1 MSNEGLYTNIKE
13 IITQRYLQSLEETV
27 EAVNQC
33 DSIIEALSLTELP
46 EKEFYIRILQHFHLF
61 LNSEFM
67 FQRKRLEKALK
78 SYQKLQRN
86 IAETQTQFPDHY
98 ASWRYDIDRLLFRID
113 ARLHEVRARIA
124 LEKNDA
130 VQADILYVE
139 TINRFKTELQLEQDQ
154 SDYDHYF
161 DSLGNIFLTTGY
173 LYRLR
178 GNNSENPIDLYQ
190 AIKNFKKAKFLG
202 LPQLDEIIQE
212 TRKNVKTL
220 TLAKLESQAES
231 LFGKGLAESE
241 AERFKEAKINYQK
254 SAQLYTSL
262 KRINPSIEYELQE
275 QIQFSSYYEA
285 SAKDFMAQDDN
296 DQAAIQFSHA
306 AQTLMN
312 VLQKL
317 PSDVLQQQ
325 FDPQI
330 TYFQAMQLF
339 CQAVTEYD
347 KMIPEAMDHFK
358 EAHEKIIDTKL
369 KAEEAENT
377 PLIKSCNDAINKL
390 DSYLEIAELMFQ
402 PDAN

>member
-1 MSNEGLYTNIKE
+1 LSDEGLYTNIKE
-13 IITQRYLQSLEETV
+13 VITQRYLRTLEETI

-33 DSIIEALSLTELP
+33 DSIIEALSSEDLP

-78 SYQKLQRN
+78 SYQKLQIN

-98 ASWRYDIDRLLFRID
+98 SSWRYDIDRLLFRID
-113 ARLHEVRARIA
+113 ARLHEVRARLA

-130 VQADILYVE
+130 VQADVLYVE
-139 TINRFKTELQLEQDQ
+139 TINRYNAELQLEQDQ

-178 GNNSENPIDLYQ
+178 GNNSKNPNELYQ
-190 AIKNFKKAKFLG
+190 AIRNFKKAKFLG
-202 LPQLDEIIQE
+202 LPHLDEIIKE
-212 TRKNVKTL
+212 TRENVKSL
-220 TLAKLESQAES
+220 TLAKLESQAEL
-231 LFGKGLAESE
+231 LFGNGLAESE

-254 SAQLYTSL
+254 SAQLYSSL
-262 KRINPSIEYELQE
+262 KQINPNIEYELQE

-285 SAKDFMAQDDN
+285 AAKNFMVQDDN
-296 DQAAIQFSHA
+296 EQAAIQFSHA

-317 PSDVLQQQ
+317 PSDVLKQQ

-358 EAHEKIIDTKL
+358 DAQEKILKTKL

-377 PLIKSCNDAINKL
+377 PLINSCNDAINKL
-390 DSYLEIAELMFQ
+390 NSYLEIAELMFQ
-402 PDAN
+402 PNAN